1 MFQFPGSASAR
12 ADDGS
17 LHPPGFPIRTSRD
30 PRMLAPPP
38 SFSQLATSFFAWSR
52 LGIPRTLLPRLVCP
66 CPALLDDH
74 TRFCFLKRSSQ
85 LPTPMFSI
93 SSPPSP
99 GVRPGPKRPRGRNGT
114 RRCRCRTNQKVG
126 LFVWCDV
133 ERVFRAPCAPR
144 GWEAYSPCSRKEVI
158 QPQVPLRLPCY
169 DFAPVTELAFGR
181 SLQA

>member
-1 MFQFPGSASAR
+1 MTGRLVALGDGTLRLRRRAGDPVVLRFELADVERLEVGTGKVGRMGGFLRGAALAGGVPILVGVLMAASPGSETDMALVGGVVWAIPAGRRGGGRGPQKGSGRKRMRAPTASLYET
-12 ADDGS
+12 G
-17 LHPPGFPIRTSRD
+17 
-30 PRMLAPPP
+30 
-38 SFSQLATSFFAWSR
+38 
-52 LGIPRTLLPRLVCP
+52 C
-66 CPALLDDH
+66 
-74 TRFCFLKRSSQ
+74 
-85 LPTPMFSI
+85 
-93 SSPPSP
+93 
-99 GVRPGPKRPRGRNGT
+99 
-114 RRCRCRTNQKVG
+114 